1 MSGWVNEQ
9 MEERADG
16 RTSRRKNE
24 QTEERADRRT
34 SRRGH
39 GKPTSIL
46 TSRLQPAEESTT
58 IARTTAASAAGPM
71 LSVTD
76 DRKGS
81 AGEWTIE
88 RADR

>member
-1 MSGWVNEQ
+1 MHMWGKCAGKQVGEWVG
-9 MEERADG
+9 ERADG
-16 RTSRRKNE
+16 RTSRRE
-24 QTEERADRRT
+24 
-34 SRRGH
+34 H

-71 LSVTD
+71 PSVTD
-76 DRKGS
+76 DPKGS

-88 RADR
+88 RADRWVDRG